1 MQQEVKFCIVCDSA
15 LGAATFVGLAMQLIQ
30 PMILRLQEK
39 HPGCKL
45 TAGMVTYTTPTTR
58 PTIIVQR
65 AFCPA
70 TAIFPLFK
78 GAPHLLGIGT
88 TGQGGPNGMAMLE
101 GLVAAVEMCD
111 DVLESQARK
120 LRTRRPDAVQQ
131 PTRPPPIFH
140 VLLIGNSRID
150 QARRPLCNRSSALDG
165 TTWESLSEE
174 LSKRNINLSLC
185 ISTPTKDAKDQPVLA
200 LHSKARLLPFLWPS
214 PDPVWFPQPK
224 NYTLLLAGT
233 HMPGAASK
241 RPPEQ
246 ASSASTSK
254 RPKHESPKPAP
265 RPPPGRID
273 IPAPTFPPAPTAPQT
288 QPPAQPVQAPAPPP
302 AAPAPPQPPSIPVPP
317 PPPAPAAPAQPH
329 TSPPPPTQPA
339 IQQPPQ
345 ANPPPPA
352 QPNVMS
358 AGQLTPQLIG
368 LYRQIHMALRTPNM
382 ATDSRNK
389 LLATGFRI
397 DASGQLIGGAGVV
410 FDAKGEP
417 GFGATVVP
425 KVHAMA
431 FERAR
436 AAAAQAGI
444 IGAGVGGVNPAT
456 AAMTQQALTIQMMRQ
471 QQLIQQQRA
480 AQAQA
485 GMSGQAGPSQPQ
497 LQAQA
502 GQLQP
507 PQQIP
512 PVAQGSPPKSNPSP
526 SLANQSPSHTHL
538 QPSGQQVPGM
548 LPGQGFPSQASQSTA
563 GTPSQNNMG
572 TPQHSGMT
580 PQTQNMGTPQHA
592 AQTPQAHVANTPQP
606 YVPATPQQ
614 VVSTPQQP
622 QNHGTPQRVTGTPQ
636 LVHAMPQQASPQNT
650 NTTIQQNPNIGGQ
663 SGSNTNMSQNPN
675 PSIPQ
680 NPTVGAN
687 SSGSQA
693 PNPQSQNPNGQQ
705 TWKGQIAYLL
715 RQRDDQSPAQL
726 HFHAIAA
733 GGPGHNIETDKW
745 PPRLVNTTGFKALP
759 RPTAAQLY
767 ASPLPFGQ
775 IIIDPVHS
783 APDQQKHAVF
793 HKVITAGYSIFY
805 EFPHNPMNPLPP
817 NAQPGSA
824 RGLLFFSTPTAPA
837 RILFKVFLE
846 QPCPPVLCRG
856 GQPAGPGLMGNNMNG
871 ATAANG
877 ANGSGTGPSAVSG
890 AGPALPGGGAG
901 VGAPAMSAGA
911 GSGSGNG
918 LPGGGASAGL
928 HGAGVGLGGLP
939 NAANNM
945 LGAQHS
951 NLVPGAGLQGMV
963 PGAGMIAG
971 AGARPNPTPT
981 PPNINPTPNPTMGIN
996 PAMMQNLNAGGIP
1009 GLGSAAVSGLG
1020 VGGVPG
1026 LAGAGLNP
1034 GNAPGLVQGNMPGL
1048 NAGNV
1053 PGMGAANVAGLN
1065 PAAMGV
1071 ARQPHQQ
1078 QQINALHNMALAKL
1092 GLTPAQYASA
1102 PPQQQQQIT
1111 QRVQQLMLQ
1120 VAQQRQQQQAAAAVA
1135 NGMGVAGMGARPGM
1149 APGQPGFEQLQAF
1162 MRQQQ
1167 QRQSGQ

>member
-317 PPPAPAAPAQPH
+317 PPPAPAALLNPIPPH
-329 TSPPPPTQPA
+329 LHPLNPPFSNHRKRIPRRPLNRTSCRRVNSPPAYRPLSHRLPDRRKW
-339 IQQPPQ
+339 
-345 ANPPPPA
+345 
-352 QPNVMS
+352 S
-358 AGQLTPQLIG
+358 ADW
-368 LYRQIHMALRTPNM
+368 R
-382 ATDSRNK
+382 
-389 LLATGFRI
+389 
-397 DASGQLIGGAGVV
+397 SGGV

-502 GQLQP
+502 VNFSLHNRFRQLRRVRLP
-507 PQQIP
+507 KATPHHRLPINRLVIP
-512 PVAQGSPPKSNPSP
+512 ISSH
-526 SLANQSPSHTHL
+526 LANKY
-538 QPSGQQVPGM
+538 
-548 LPGQGFPSQASQSTA
+548 
-563 GTPSQNNMG
+563 
-572 TPQHSGMT
+572 QHSGMT

-680 NPTVGAN
+680 NHCRRQFKWISGPEPSESESKWTTDVERPDCVPASTTRRPISCPVTFPCYRCGW
-687 SSGSQA
+687 SGSQHRDGQVA
-693 PNPQSQNPNGQQ
+693 TSPSQYDRIQG
-705 TWKGQIAYLL
+705 T
-715 RQRDDQSPAQL
+715 
-726 HFHAIAA
+726 
-733 GGPGHNIETDKW
+733 
-745 PPRLVNTTGFKALP
+745 P

-901 VGAPAMSAGA
+901 CWIARGRGRTGRATKRGEQYAWCSAFKSGTR
-911 GSGSGNG
+911 SGSARNG
-918 LPGGGASAGL
+918 PWGRNDRWSWRSTESNA
-928 HGAGVGLGGLP
+928 
-939 NAANNM
+939 NAA
-945 LGAQHS
+945 QHQPHS
-951 NLVPGAGLQGMV
+951 QPYDGHQSW
-963 PGAGMIAG
+963 
-971 AGARPNPTPT
+971 
-981 PPNINPTPNPTMGIN
+981 
-996 PAMMQNLNAGGIP
+996 MQNLNAGGIP